1 MGVFIHGD
9 LLCTLIRASSLG
21 VRMAWTAS
29 SPKSDSD
36 PEEREGGFSISLL
49 DVPQQEMDVDR
60 RRPKQE
66 ERENVK

>member
-1 MGVFIHGD
+1 
-9 LLCTLIRASSLG
+9 
-21 VRMAWTAS
+21 MAWTAS